1 MDVLCGELW
10 GARDVHDVGGG
21 VLNPTLARDGLEV
34 LLHHAL
40 DSLLCRDAVDGGPG
54 RGGSVSGVSC
64 T

>member
-1 MDVLCGELW
+1 MDVLCGELG
-10 GARDVHDVGGG
+10 GARDAHDVGGG

-40 DSLLCRDAVDGGPG
+40 DRLLCRDAVDEEDPVAHV
-54 RGGSVSGVSC
+54 RGVSC